1 MPALLDILAPLLPL
15 NKPQETAEVLSIWPA

>member
-15 NKPQETAEVLSIWPA
+15 NKPQETAEVLYIWSA